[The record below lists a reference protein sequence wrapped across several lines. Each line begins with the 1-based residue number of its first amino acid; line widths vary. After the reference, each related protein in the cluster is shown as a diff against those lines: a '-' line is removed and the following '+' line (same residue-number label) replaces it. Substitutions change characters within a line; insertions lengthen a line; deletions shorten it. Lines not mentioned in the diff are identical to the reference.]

1 MLDEPISL
9 MLVTIDEEGTC
20 MLLLLVKIEFKL
32 LFELFT
38 AKLLIELTAV
48 LLLLL
53 LLILGNFIEVVPSLF
68 VAELGAI

>member
-1 MLDEPISL
+1 
-9 MLVTIDEEGTC
+9 MLVTFDEERTC

-32 LFELFT
+32 LLELFT

-48 LLLLL
+48 L

>member
-1 MLDEPISL
+1 MMRLLDALISL
-9 MLVTIDEEGTC
+9 MLVTFDEERTC

-32 LFELFT
+32 LLELFT

-48 LLLLL
+48 L